1 MNKMRKILIFII
13 LSCSLVAFA
22 AQRYEQLSQR
32 AARSFEWKEWSSA
45 AALYELMLQ
54 ERPDSLS
61 TYSYAI
67 VANQMIPD
75 TAATVDLLERAMSHG
90 LGLEEVL
97 EAVRTTDFSI
107 SQGDLYGRYLLLLR
121 TSMPWMKRGLDH
133 QLLKYYTFRHDGPM
147 MVKYASDMLAGL
159 PNSTEYLSY
168 LAKGYLLCNEDDKA
182 VETWK
187 KILDI
192 DPKHYTTLL
201 ELGNYYLLK
210 GNETEA
216 LPYLEQAQSL
226 HPTPY
231 VAKSLN

>member
-1 MNKMRKILIFII
+1 MRKILIFII

-22 AQRYEQLSQR
+22 GQRYEQLSLR

-54 ERPDSLS
+54 ERPDSLA

-75 TAATVDLLERAMSHG
+75 TAATIDLLERAMSHG
-90 LGLEEVL
+90 IGLEDVL

-107 SQGDLYGRYLLLLR
+107 GQGDLYGRYLLLL
-121 TSMPWMKRGLDH
+121 SEGMPWMKRGLDH
-133 QLLKYYTFRHDGPM
+133 QLLKYYNFRHDGPM
-147 MVKYASDMLAGL
+147 IVKYARDMLTGL
-159 PNSTEYLSY
+159 PDSTEYLSY
-168 LAKGYLLCNEDDKA
+168 LAKGYLLCNDDDKA
-182 VETWK
+182 VEIWK
-187 KILDI
+187 KILEI
-192 DPKHYTTLL
+192 DPRHYTTLL
-201 ELGNYYLLK
+201 ELGNYYQLK
-210 GNETEA
+210 GNRNEA
-216 LPYLEQAQSL
+216 LPYLELAQSI